1 MAFNPANTF
10 SNSRYLFDGIS
21 PFEGVYFLLKKSF
34 GYPDTLP
41 RGSVTGEVTNNYNS
55 YPFITLGK
63 QYNQE
68 IPQLNP
74 NDFILD
80 PTWSNF
86 GYRSLFRVFA
96 SDSVSQ
102 RYYSSKYPYIALY
115 SNLRLTALSEEG
127 VVTARF
133 GYTGVRYPSYG
144 HTLLVNAI
152 PFTFV
157 NNSIQSNI
165 YSWRLS
171 DSNNIFIDPV
181 NGYWLCDTDSGV
193 ITFFDSNTSG
203 RQITNSNPPNFTFY
217 RYEGLMGTTNVAST
231 QDL

>member
-1 MAFNPANTF
+1 MSAFVTANTF
-10 SNSRYLFDGIS
+10 SNTPYLFDGIS

-34 GYPDTLP
+34 GYPDTIP
-41 RGSVTGEVTNNYNS
+41 RGSVTGEVTNNYDA
-55 YPFITLGK
+55 YQFITVGK
-63 QYNQE
+63 QYNQP
-68 IPQLNP
+68 IPPLNP

-86 GYRSLFRVFA
+86 GYRSGFKIFS
-96 SDSVSQ
+96 SDSISR

-115 SNLRLTALSEEG
+115 SNLRLTSIANDPP
-127 VVTARF
+127 ANNRF
-133 GYTGVRYPSYG
+133 GYGTSFPSYG

-152 PFTFV
+152 PITFV

-165 YSWRLS
+165 YRWRLS
-171 DSNNIFIDPV
+171 DSNNTFIDPTD
-181 NGYWLCDTDSGV
+181 GYWLCDTDSGV
-193 ITFFDSNTSG
+193 ITFFDSNTTV

-217 RYEGLMGTTNVAST
+217 RYEGLIGTTNVAST